1 MAEDQKIWLYY
12 AIPIAVVIA
21 LGGALYYGRLQQE
34 RAERT
39 PSPAAVAEAPAPTKT
54 VEPAHHPIEPAASA
68 ESLPTLQES
77 DLPLQQSLAEVFGKA
92 LDRHLVPR
100 DIIKHFVVTID
111 NLPRKKTAVQMW
123 PVKPLGG
130 ELTTSGTDEILL
142 SEANYA
148 RYEPIVKLATMA
160 DTEQLVALYKR
171 FYPLFQQAYVDLG
184 YPEGYFNNRLIE
196 VIDHLLETPEI
207 TGSMKLVQPGVF
219 YEFADPSLESRSS
232 GQKLLLRIG
241 SENAA
246 AVKLKLRDIRREIAQ
261 APKMNGR

>member
-1 MAEDQKIWLYY
+1 VEEETKKWLYW
-12 AIPIAVVIA
+12 AIPAVVAVGI
-21 LGGALYYGRLQQE
+21 GVALYYGRAHRQ
-34 RAERT
+34 AEQAKQT
-39 PSPAAVAEAPAPTKT
+39 PAIAQPQSPPPSTEPPIRNP
-54 VEPAHHPIEPAASA
+54 VEETPPPQPLPPLA
-68 ESLPTLQES
+68 ESDPATQEA
-77 DLPLQQSLAEVFGKA
+77 LGGVFGRA
-92 LDRHLVPR
+92 LDPFLVPKN
-100 DIIKHFVVTID
+100 IIRHTVVTID

-160 DTEQLVALYKR
+160 DTEQLVSLYKR